1 MQILV
6 RLETVN
12 RDTKVKGWGN
22 ELVMDVRA
30 KRLLDPDKNSNAYIA
45 DDGNSIVR
53 EFVVELDDYSDE
65 DIKEYKA
72 KLEKNVGVKFDE
84 ETNIPRKSK
93 F

>member
-1 MQILV
+1 MEILV
-6 RLETVN
+6 SLTTVN

-22 ELVMDVRA
+22 ELVMDVKAR
-30 KRLLDPDKNSNAYIA
+30 RLLNSKKTSNAHLA
-45 DDGNSIVR
+45 DDGSTIVR
-53 EFVVELDDYSDE
+53 EFVVELDDYSDD
-65 DIKEYKA
+65 DIREYKA

>member
-1 MQILV
+1 MQVLV

-22 ELVMDVRA
+22 ELIMDVRA
-30 KRLLDPDKNSNAYIA
+30 KRLLDPDKKNNSYIA

-65 DIKEYKA
+65 DIKEY
-72 KLEKNVGVKFDE
+72 EGGTHE
-84 ETNIPRKSK
+84 
-93 F
+93 

>member
-1 MQILV
+1 MQVLV

-22 ELVMDVRA
+22 ELIMDVRA
-30 KRLLDPDKNSNAYIA
+30 KRLLDPDKNNNSYIA

-65 DIKEYKA
+65 DVKEYEA
-72 KLEKNVGVKFDE
+72 KHHN
-84 ETNIPRKSK
+84 TPRKPK
-93 F
+93 FRG

>member
-1 MQILV
+1 MEILI

-12 RDTKVKGWGN
+12 RDTKVRGWGN

-30 KRLLDPDKNSNAYIA
+30 RRVLDPNKKTNSYIA

-65 DIKEYKA
+65 EIKEY
-72 KLEKNVGVKFDE
+72 EGGTHE
-84 ETNIPRKSK
+84 
-93 F
+93 